1 MSRLSAHGQPPHYD
15 DAADPGLVN
24 LQEAALVRELRTH
37 RKDFLR
43 RSATRSGFRDRS
55 ICNATTD
62 RPVVRAPS
70 EDHLSSR
77 PTARLNDSSAGLDS
91 IGGSRQARPGPR
103 GKPPAGRPVRQDAKV
118 LLHPASEHARQGRVR
133 HAPALS
139 RISLQDRIGNSTAG
153 GGKKP
158 GAVCPCGGTGFSP
171 AASYLG
177 TPARRL
183 RVFGRP
189 GAGHRIRWAGNCTQK
204 KADARLGGRTQDRS
218 SGVDLRCWH
227 RRRLGDI

>member
-1 MSRLSAHGQPPHYD
+1 MLPIPGRSVCRRQHLSGNCD
-15 DAADPGLVN
+15 DC
-24 LQEAALVRELRTH
+24 
-37 RKDFLR
+37 KDFLR

-77 PTARLNDSSAGLDS
+77 PTARLNDSSAGLDFN
-91 IGGSRQARPGPR
+91 RRKPQARPGPR

-139 RISLQDRIGNSTAG
+139 RISLQDRIGSSPPAE
-153 GGKKP
+153 GKNRVQSAL
-158 GAVCPCGGTGFSP
+158 AVGQGFLQP
-171 AASYLG
+171 RR
-177 TPARRL
+177 TWERL
-183 RVFGRP
+183 REATSFWSAGRRP
-189 GAGHRIRWAGNCTQK
+189 S
-204 KADARLGGRTQDRS
+204 D
-218 SGVDLRCWH
+218 
-227 RRRLGDI
+227 